1 MTRTICRL
9 ADRLDC
15 TVMELLKR
23 KEEWKMKKLIKA
35 LLLIA
40 LGCWIGIHRNVIK
53 AWLTGAKM
61 PEAPASHW
69 WVKR

>member
-1 MTRTICRL
+1 MG
-9 ADRLDC
+9 
-15 TVMELLKR
+15 LLER
-23 KEEWKMKKLIKA
+23 KEESKMKKLVKA
-35 LLLIA
+35 LFLNS

-53 AWLTGAKM
+53 AWITGSEI

>member
-1 MTRTICRL
+1 MKGL
-9 ADRLDC
+9 P
-15 TVMELLKR
+15 KR
-23 KEEWKMKKLIKA
+23 KEELKMKKLIKV

-40 LGCWIGIHRNVIK
+40 PGYWIGIHRNVIK
-53 AWLTGAKM
+53 AWLTGSEM